1 VPTSIT
7 LRRCDETL
15 VPTRTPAA
23 RGTGL
28 TGTARVSL
36 LERRPSAR
44 TEAAQCG
51 TQQKSGRD
59 PQAPGLPID
68 VSPFERQIRGHIVG
82 QNAADLDNLP
92 MPGEL
97 VPMLEWSSQVRSL
110 SDEQGDVT
118 FNDTFTTRFGD
129 GI

>member
-1 VPTSIT
+1 
-7 LRRCDETL
+7 
-15 VPTRTPAA
+15 
-23 RGTGL
+23 
-28 TGTARVSL
+28 
-36 LERRPSAR
+36 
-44 TEAAQCG
+44 
-51 TQQKSGRD
+51 
-59 PQAPGLPID
+59 
-68 VSPFERQIRGHIVG
+68 
-82 QNAADLDNLP
+82 